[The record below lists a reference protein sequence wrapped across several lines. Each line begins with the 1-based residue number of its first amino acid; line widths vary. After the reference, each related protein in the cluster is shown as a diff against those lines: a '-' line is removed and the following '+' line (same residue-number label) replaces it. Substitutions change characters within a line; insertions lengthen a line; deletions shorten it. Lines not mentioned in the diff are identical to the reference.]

1 MQGLINK
8 RAVRTWLLEA
18 VPRLRPA
25 LKHTRVSA
33 EVYDKLEAEVRES
46 CRRLIMGQSSCGRTL
61 R

>member
-1 MQGLINK
+1 MAGLINK
-8 RAVRTWLLEA
+8 KACKAWLLEA

-33 EVYDKLEAEVRES
+33 EVYDKLEAALREE
-46 CRRLIMGQSSCGRTL
+46 CRKLIMGQPSIGKTL